1 MNDNGGGDL
10 PGAGDFEM
18 RAAFSRFFPAGF
30 VAILAAVLAAAFAL
44 TAVPRGTM
52 AQDWPSKPI
61 TIVLGFAPGS
71 MIDFVARAIANDLS
85 TTLGQPVLVET
96 RQGGGG
102 VLASSYVAKSPP
114 DGHTLLMSAVGPA
127 VLRPLIDKS
136 VTFDIEKEFAAVSLI
151 GEAPNVLVANPKLG
165 LKTPSDLVAY
175 GKSHGGKLSI
185 GHSGPGTLG
194 QLSTILFGSMT
205 GLDVASVSYR
215 GTGPMMI
222 DVLGGT
228 LDAGFPAYNPATKE
242 GSLLAVTSA
251 ERVDFLPDVPT
262 MKESGF
268 DIVGGTWEGIFVP
281 AGTPPPIVAK
291 LHDAIEA
298 FLQKPDVRKRLS
310 DTGFQPM
317 GGPSS
322 VLVDKIMQDRAK
334 WATIVRD
341 AKISVDEK

>member
-1 MNDNGGGDL
+1 MRKPISRRRL
-10 PGAGDFEM
+10 AGA
-18 RAAFSRFFPAGF
+18 
-30 VAILAAVLAAAFAL
+30 VAVLAVVLAL
-44 TAVPRGTM
+44 TLTGWSRGAA
-52 AQDWPSKPI
+52 AQDWPSRPI

-71 MIDFVARAIANDLS
+71 MIDFVARAIANELT

-102 VLASSYVAKSPP
+102 VLASNYVAKAPS
-114 DGHTLLMSAVGPA
+114 DGYTLLMTAVGPA
-127 VLRPLIDKS
+127 VLRPLMDKA
-136 VTFDIEKEFAAVSLI
+136 VTFDLDREFAPVILI

-165 LKTPSDLVAY
+165 LKSPRDLVDY
-175 GKSHGGKLSI
+175 GNAHGGRLSI

-194 QLSTILFGSMT
+194 QLSTILFGAMA

-215 GTGPMMI
+215 GTSPMMI

-251 ERVDFLPDVPT
+251 ERVEFLPDIPT

-281 AGTPPPIVAK
+281 AGTPPDIVGK
-291 LHDAIEA
+291 LHAAIEA
-298 FLQKPDVRKRLS
+298 FLQQPDARRRFS
-310 DTGFQPM
+310 ETGFQPM
-317 GGPSS
+317 GGPPSK
-322 VLVDKIMQDRAK
+322 LVEKITQDRAK
-334 WATIVRD
+334 WATIIKD
-341 AKISVDEK
+341 AKIGADDK

>member
-1 MNDNGGGDL
+1 MCNVLGRIRS
-10 PGAGDFEM
+10 AGLFAFF
-18 RAAFSRFFPAGF
+18 AAM
-30 VAILAAVLAAAFAL
+30 LAL
-44 TAVPRGTM
+44 TALPSSTV
-52 AQDWPSKPI
+52 AQDWPAKPI

-71 MIDFVARAIANDLS
+71 MIDFVARAVANELS

-96 RQGGGG
+96 RQGAGG
-102 VLASSYVAKSPP
+102 VLASNYVAKAPA
-114 DGHTLLMSAVGPA
+114 DGYTLLMTAVGPA
-127 VLRPLIDKS
+127 VLRPLIDKT
-136 VTFDIEKEFAAVSLI
+136 VTFDIEKEFTSVILI

-165 LKTPSDLVAY
+165 LKSPKDLVAY
-175 GKSHGGKLSI
+175 GNARGGKLSI

-194 QLSTILFGSMT
+194 QLSTILFGAMA

-242 GSLLAVTSA
+242 GTLLAVTSA
-251 ERVDFLPDVPT
+251 ERVEFLPDVPT

-281 AGTPPPIVAK
+281 AGTPPDIVTK
-291 LHDAIEA
+291 LHAAIEA
-298 FLQKPDVRKRLS
+298 FLQKPDARKRFS

-317 GGPSS
+317 GGPPSK
-322 VLVDKIMQDRAK
+322 LVEKIMQDRAK
-334 WATIVRD
+334 WATIIKD
-341 AKISVDEK
+341 AKIGADDK

>member
-1 MNDNGGGDL
+1 
-10 PGAGDFEM
+10 M
-18 RAAFSRFFPAGF
+18 RMPSGSGRLVSCF
-30 VAILAAVLAAAFAL
+30 AAAAL
-44 TAVPRGTM
+44 AVTLAISPQNVV

-71 MIDFVARAIANDLS
+71 MIDFVARAVANDLS
-85 TTLGQPVLVET
+85 VTLGQPVLVET

-102 VLASSYVAKSPP
+102 VLASNYVEKAAP
-114 DGHTLLMSAVGPA
+114 DGYTLLMTAVGPA
-127 VLRPLIDKS
+127 VLRPLIDKT
-136 VTFDIEKEFAAVSLI
+136 VTFDLGTEFTPVIML

-165 LKTPSDLVAY
+165 LKSPKDLVAY
-175 GKSHGGKLSI
+175 GKSRGGKISI

-194 QLSTILFGSMT
+194 QLSTILFGTMA

-251 ERVDFLPDVPT
+251 QRVDFLPDVPT

-268 DIVGGTWEGIFVP
+268 DIVGGTWEGIFGP
-281 AGTPPPIVAK
+281 ANMPPEVVAK
-291 LHDAIEA
+291 LNAAMQA
-298 FLQKPDVRKRLS
+298 FLQKPDTRKRFS
-310 DTGFQPM
+310 EAGFQPM
-317 GGPSS
+317 GGTPAQ
-322 VLVDKIMQDRAK
+322 LAQIIEQDRAK
-334 WATIVRD
+334 WATIIKD
-341 AKISVDEK
+341 AKIGPDDK

>member
-1 MNDNGGGDL
+1 
-10 PGAGDFEM
+10 M
-18 RAAFSRFFPAGF
+18 RALSGRGLKPAAKF
-30 VAILAAVLAAAFAL
+30 VALIAV
-44 TAVPRGTM
+44 AVTLLNPLRAM
-52 AQDWPSKPI
+52 AQDWPSRPI

-71 MIDFVARAIANDLS
+71 MIDFVARAVANELS
-85 TTLGQPVLVET
+85 TVFGQPVLVET
-96 RQGGGG
+96 RQGAGG
-102 VLASSYVAKSPP
+102 VLASNYVAKSPP
-114 DGHTLLMSAVGPA
+114 DGYTVLMSAVGPA
-127 VLRPLIDKS
+127 VLRPLIDKT
-136 VTFDIEKEFAAVSLI
+136 VTFDIEKDFTSVILI

-165 LKTPSDLVAY
+165 LKSPKDLVAY
-175 GKSHGGKLSI
+175 GKAHGGKLSI

-194 QLSTILFGSMT
+194 QLSTILFGSMA

-215 GTGPMMI
+215 GTGPMMV

-251 ERVDFLPDVPT
+251 SRVDFLPDVPT

-281 AGTPPPIVAK
+281 AGTPPDIVSK
-291 LHDAIEA
+291 LHGAIEA

-317 GGPSS
+317 GGPPS

-334 WATIVRD
+334 WAAIVKD
-341 AKISVDEK
+341 AKIGPDEK

>member
-1 MNDNGGGDL
+1 VLLALASL
-10 PGAGDFEM
+10 PRG
-18 RAAFSRFFPAGF
+18 
-30 VAILAAVLAAAFAL
+30 AAA
-44 TAVPRGTM
+44 
-52 AQDWPSKPI
+52 QEWPSRPI

-71 MIDFVARAIANDLS
+71 MIDFVARAVAQDLS
-85 TTLGQPVLVET
+85 ATLGQPVMVET

-102 VLASSYVAKSPP
+102 VLASNYVEKSPP
-114 DGHTLLMSAVGPA
+114 DGYTLLMTAVGPA
-127 VLRPLIDKS
+127 VLRPLIDKT
-136 VTFDIEKEFAAVSLI
+136 VTFDLDKEFTPVIML

-165 LKTPSDLVAY
+165 LKSPKDLVAY
-175 GKSHGGKLSI
+175 GKAHGGKLSI

-194 QLSTILFGSMT
+194 QLSTILFGAMS

-251 ERVDFLPDVPT
+251 QRVEFLPDVPT

-281 AGTPPPIVAK
+281 TGTPPQIVNK
-291 LHDAIEA
+291 LNAAMHA
-298 FLQKPDVRKRLS
+298 FLQKPEARKHFS
-310 DTGFQPM
+310 DAGFQPM
-317 GGPSS
+317 GGTPAQ
-322 VLVDKIMQDRAK
+322 LAQIIMQDREK
-334 WATIVRD
+334 WAKIIKD
-341 AKISVDEK
+341 AKLGADDK